1 MNLLLKFYINQHQTL
16 NYLILWLHIIL
27 DIEVLLQ
34 SPVNKLSEQDLT
46 TSIIVNLG
54 KLSFQIIDGSNP
66 QKPFMVLGRGDER
79 NHFIFVFGLSLI
91 ELNIDIFFLRIVMY

>member
-46 TSIIVNLG
+46 TSILVNLG
-54 KLSFQIIDGSNP
+54 KLSLQILDGSNP
-66 QKPFMVLGRGDER
+66 LKT
-79 NHFIFVFGLSLI
+79 NASK
-91 ELNIDIFFLRIVMY
+91 NS